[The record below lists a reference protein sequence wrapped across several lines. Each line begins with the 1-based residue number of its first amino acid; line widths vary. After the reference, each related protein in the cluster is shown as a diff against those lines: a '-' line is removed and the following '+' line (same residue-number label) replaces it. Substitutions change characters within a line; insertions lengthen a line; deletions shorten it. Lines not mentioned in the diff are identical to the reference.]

1 MRDESDREGIR
12 VVIELKRDVMS
23 EIVLNYFYK
32 FIIMEII
39 FSIILF
45 VIYNKE
51 FKIFMFLELLYFF
64 LNYRKIIIIR
74 CMIFELEKVKV
85 RAYILEGYLI
95 VLDNIDEIV

>member
-1 MRDESDREGIR
+1 MCDESDREGIR

-51 FKIFMFLELLYFF
+51 FKIFMFLELLCFF

-85 RAYILEGYLI
+85 RVYILEGYLI

>member
-51 FKIFMFLELLYFF
+51 FKIFMFLELLRFF